1 MPGKWHG
8 RKSLEG
14 PTKGTYIEGEVYD
27 DGGDPQGTVVLWVK
41 RLFAPGETGRTLH
54 GDVVTAT
61 DPYYRWWLASPDGA
75 VTTVDGAYHICKGPP
90 AECKGGTGE
99 HVVHLGKWRQWK
111 EEELVDNSGGILDED
126 THGHVQAYFKRVPKE
141 GPGAGGAG
149 DLPWDDPGD
158 DEEDGEEEKGKSAP
172 GPSGKEKAAMK
183 RTTERKGSEEELV
196 KKKKR
201 LTELA
206 RDLKALKAEVK
217 AAEVTEEEKK
227 GAGKKEKKGR
237 KRTKSG
243 KGSPPFSGEMRGSA
257 RKVKTSPEPGGSS
270 SEPDS
275 DEGSSSDKSSGRNQK
290 RTSRSRGKKKQ
301 RSKGRSSPSDPSRSR
316 SRRRQ
321 SHKKKKRGKKKNKR
335 PKDRGPFGV
344 AESDED
350 PDRSEAEDD
359 SESDFQKAPAG
370 MTLFLKLQ
378 RYAQRHPG
386 RLAARLL
393 HTMGVAGRVPVGAL
407 RQKGKSIL
415 KNIEANAVSY
425 YNVAL
430 VPNLKAKWTP
440 RSGRE
445 LKYLTILLDLLV
457 ENKSAQAA
465 DIIAQRIKALEKSV
479 QDNNSWVRARFLE
492 LVEPDDVEVD
502 GGALA
507 NRIPAEPSEPP
518 DPRGELQRKRKSEKD
533 VESPEGEV
541 ASSEEYEIE
550 EEALNRLWKKRR
562 QKFERKMAGFLAEER
577 DALEVAWHVLE
588 NAGHLRTKFGRFRT
602 TLGQKATAQDAPE
615 GPDLLPISLDALEL
629 RRDIQSEVRAWVI
642 LMAWALNFLYCT
654 GWEQPRHMD
663 HPGKLTTAQT
673 KMVDQHLVPAVRR
686 MCPKGLKIPSYQKL
700 KEQLQK
706 KGYGYDGS
714 SWEMV
719 NKPLLTILPAEEWPE
734 TVPQSYVRA
743 SDAEW
748 ERLVAEG
755 YQLGL
760 FQPCPEEE
768 ILRSPSGEMILNGAG
783 AVPKEKNGKI
793 LQRFISILC
802 PLNAVS
808 RKIEGDESTLPY
820 VGQVG
825 LCELE
830 AEGAIVIDSEDLQS
844 AFNLFEMPRGWRGMF
859 VYRKQVRGGVL
870 GLPHDEMTW
879 VSLRTV
885 PMGWLSAV
893 GIVQQAI
900 RTLAFEEAGLPRQ
913 FEIQKNKEL
922 PEGERFLLYL
932 DSVDQLRPVSQAMRK
947 VVEGQASPEHQ
958 RFEEACRRCGLPTN
972 MSKRLAGALRGT
984 LQGGLLDG
992 EAGVFMLHPDKGAFT
1007 IEACMCLLGSR
1018 TWETRVVAGLT
1029 GRLVFAGAFRRPAM
1043 SLMSEVFH
1051 YFGSKPTSKVAKDDA
1066 YDEVL
1071 LAMALL
1077 PLSFTN
1083 LKASICGRI
1092 YATDASPMGAGSCV
1106 AERFKRPFGT
1116 TSPNDLVCGVCRT
1129 ELTDETARGEDLAC
1143 PAMCGCKLCSL
1154 ECCLRHAPYCPH
1166 QAVGVPLF
1174 SERYSGPE
1182 ARLSRTMFKAGF
1194 RVVDPIDYKWDSTMD
1209 VFTERGKE
1217 WWAHADASDP
1227 TLEHHA
1233 PDSKTFSR
1241 ARGRPYQFAGKWYE
1255 GPVAL
1260 RDESHV
1266 MGFTYLAA
1274 HDAAAVRKGNKMAMR
1289 SIARCRTLHEEGR
1302 FFTLDHPRR
1311 SWMWYT
1317 KPAIDLAGLPGVR
1330 MAIFSHC
1337 CYGGRRKKW
1346 TSLLTNSETIY
1357 QALHKPV
1364 CPHGDGED
1372 YPPYW
1377 DQQLGQVVFP
1387 MEQEATYP
1395 WGLCE
1400 EYAKAAVNLMNLS
1413 EHREEALAEVR
1424 KVKIRED
1431 LMKYDR
1437 LQSPG
1442 LQEKVVSGI
1451 LHMERTMQIGFEKAH
1466 LQQLLRLGHY
1476 RGTDVRLAVEEQGG
1490 RQLFPYPA
1498 YRWLWRD
1505 VLSFRWR
1512 QEGHINELEFQA
1524 FLAHIRRVL
1533 REPDM
1538 RHKRVFVVVDSQ
1550 VMPKAPQTLRYAG
1563 LAKKTVA
1570 AYRRALSAFFSY
1582 LEDEEIEMPSKFHHL
1597 DRLIAQYLE
1606 SLYLDDTPISYA
1618 GHLLSAFRRFVPQSR
1633 FKIPIA
1639 KQWFSNWT
1647 SEHVPRQ
1654 AIPMPANVVLALAG
1668 AALEV
1673 EEFAGTLALLWPL
1686 KGTFKL

>member
-99 HVVHLGKWRQWK
+99 HVVHLGKWRQCK
-111 EEELVDNSGGILDED
+111 EEELVDNTGGILDED
-126 THGHVQAYFKRVPKE
+126 THGHVQAYFKR
-141 GPGAGGAG
+141 
-149 DLPWDDPGD
+149 
-158 DEEDGEEEKGKSAP
+158 
-172 GPSGKEKAAMK
+172 EKAAMK

-206 RDLKALKAEVK
+206 RDLKALKAE
-217 AAEVTEEEKK
+217 
-227 GAGKKEKKGR
+227 
-237 KRTKSG
+237 
-243 KGSPPFSGEMRGSA
+243 
-257 RKVKTSPEPGGSS
+257 VKTSPEPGGSS

-301 RSKGRSSPSDPSRSR
+301 RSKGRM
-316 SRRRQ
+316 
-321 SHKKKKRGKKKNKR
+321 
-335 PKDRGPFGV
+335 

-465 DIIAQRIKALEKSV
+465 DIIAQRIKALVKSV

-492 LVEPDDVEVD
+492 LVEPDDEVD

-550 EEALNRLWKKRR
+550 EEALNRLWKKHR

-714 SWEMV
+714 
-719 NKPLLTILPAEEWPE
+719 KWPE

-992 EAGVFMLHPDKGAFT
+992 EAGVFMLHPDKGAF
-1007 IEACMCLLGSR
+1007 IIGACMCLLGSR

-1274 HDAAAVRKGNKMAMR
+1274 HEAAAVRKGNKMAMR

-1413 EHREEALAEVR
+1413 EHREKALAEVR

-1563 LAKKTVA
+1563 
-1570 AYRRALSAFFSY
+1570 
-1582 LEDEEIEMPSKFHHL
+1582 
-1597 DRLIAQYLE
+1597 
-1606 SLYLDDTPISYA
+1606 
-1618 GHLLSAFRRFVPQSR
+1618 
-1633 FKIPIA
+1633 
-1639 KQWFSNWT
+1639 
-1647 SEHVPRQ
+1647 Q

-1673 EEFAGTLALLWPL
+1673 REHALALRLLLDTLNLASVGFTAYSIRVLTSDELTMVQEALEDDHFFKCDLELEDGKISEGMKARPARGWTRSAQGGGVKFAGARCWGNAEKNELGRCQLVSVHLE
-1686 KGTFKL
+1686 

>member
-1 MPGKWHG
+1 
-8 RKSLEG
+8 
-14 PTKGTYIEGEVYD
+14 
-27 DGGDPQGTVVLWVK
+27 
-41 RLFAPGETGRTLH
+41 
-54 GDVVTAT
+54 
-61 DPYYRWWLASPDGA
+61 
-75 VTTVDGAYHICKGPP
+75 
-90 AECKGGTGE
+90 
-99 HVVHLGKWRQWK
+99 
-111 EEELVDNSGGILDED
+111 
-126 THGHVQAYFKRVPKE
+126 
-141 GPGAGGAG
+141 
-149 DLPWDDPGD
+149 
-158 DEEDGEEEKGKSAP
+158 
-172 GPSGKEKAAMK
+172 
-183 RTTERKGSEEELV
+183 
-196 KKKKR
+196 
-201 LTELA
+201 
-206 RDLKALKAEVK
+206 
-217 AAEVTEEEKK
+217 
-227 GAGKKEKKGR
+227 
-237 KRTKSG
+237 
-243 KGSPPFSGEMRGSA
+243 
-257 RKVKTSPEPGGSS
+257 
-270 SEPDS
+270 
-275 DEGSSSDKSSGRNQK
+275 
-290 RTSRSRGKKKQ
+290 
-301 RSKGRSSPSDPSRSR
+301 
-316 SRRRQ
+316 
-321 SHKKKKRGKKKNKR
+321 
-335 PKDRGPFGV
+335 
-344 AESDED
+344 
-350 PDRSEAEDD
+350 
-359 SESDFQKAPAG
+359 
-370 MTLFLKLQ
+370 
-378 RYAQRHPG
+378 
-386 RLAARLL
+386 
-393 HTMGVAGRVPVGAL
+393 
-407 RQKGKSIL
+407 
-415 KNIEANAVSY
+415 
-425 YNVAL
+425 
-430 VPNLKAKWTP
+430 
-440 RSGRE
+440 
-445 LKYLTILLDLLV
+445 
-457 ENKSAQAA
+457 
-465 DIIAQRIKALEKSV
+465 
-479 QDNNSWVRARFLE
+479 
-492 LVEPDDVEVD
+492 
-502 GGALA
+502 
-507 NRIPAEPSEPP
+507 
-518 DPRGELQRKRKSEKD
+518 
-533 VESPEGEV
+533 
-541 ASSEEYEIE
+541 
-550 EEALNRLWKKRR
+550 
-562 QKFERKMAGFLAEER
+562 MAGFLAEER

-706 KGYGYDGS
+706 K
-714 SWEMV
+714 
-719 NKPLLTILPAEEWPE
+719 
-734 TVPQSYVRA
+734 
-743 SDAEW
+743 
-748 ERLVAEG
+748 
-755 YQLGL
+755 
-760 FQPCPEEE
+760 
-768 ILRSPSGEMILNGAG
+768 
-783 AVPKEKNGKI
+783 
-793 LQRFISILC
+793 
-802 PLNAVS
+802 
-808 RKIEGDESTLPY
+808 GDESTLPY

-1007 IEACMCLLGSR
+1007 IGACMCLLGSR

-1143 PAMCGCKLCSL
+1143 PVMCGCKLCSL

-1274 HDAAAVRKGNKMAMR
+1274 HEAAAVRKGNKMAMR
-1289 SIARCRTLHEEGR
+1289 SIAGCRTLHEEGR

-1413 EHREEALAEVR
+1413 EHREKALAEVR

-1550 VMPKAPQTLRYAG
+1550 VLYYALGKGRSPSTRLNRVLRRLVMPKAPQTLRYAG

-1673 EEFAGTLALLWPL
+1673 REHALAALLLLGYKALLRTSEMTSLRFDHVSWKPGEPNVVIAIPFSKTSPKRPQSWAFSMSFEADVMPDL
-1686 KGTFKL
+1686 FLELEVINLELGGENCLGRVRVPVTKENFLTSREETVGRV

>member
-1 MPGKWHG
+1 
-8 RKSLEG
+8 

-111 EEELVDNSGGILDED
+111 EEELVDNTGGILDED
-126 THGHVQAYFKRVPKE
+126 THGHAQAYFKRVPKE

-227 GAGKKEKKGR
+227 G
-237 KRTKSG
+237 
-243 KGSPPFSGEMRGSA
+243 EMRGSA
-257 RKVKTSPEPGGSS
+257 LK
-270 SEPDS
+270 
-275 DEGSSSDKSSGRNQK
+275 
-290 RTSRSRGKKKQ
+290 
-301 RSKGRSSPSDPSRSR
+301 
-316 SRRRQ
+316 
-321 SHKKKKRGKKKNKR
+321 
-335 PKDRGPFGV
+335 
-344 AESDED
+344 
-350 PDRSEAEDD
+350 DD

-492 LVEPDDVEVD
+492 LVEPDDVALLDRGEEAMIQKELEREEKLRGPSEWKGKGHWKGKGEHEFGAKGQGRCREEVD

-550 EEALNRLWKKRR
+550 EEALNRLWKKHR

-714 SWEMV
+714 SWVVMEDLAADKVIPCWPNKGEAAVQPITKFLHGDTKEMV

-820 VGQVG
+820 VGQV
-825 LCELE
+825 
-830 AEGAIVIDSEDLQS
+830 
-844 AFNLFEMPRGWRGMF
+844 
-859 VYRKQVRGGVL
+859 
-870 GLPHDEMTW
+870 
-879 VSLRTV
+879 
-885 PMGWLSAV
+885 
-893 GIVQQAI
+893 
-900 RTLAFEEAGLPRQ
+900 
-913 FEIQKNKEL
+913 
-922 PEGERFLLYL
+922 
-932 DSVDQLRPVSQAMRK
+932 
-947 VVEGQASPEHQ
+947 
-958 RFEEACRRCGLPTN
+958 
-972 MSKRLAGALRGT
+972 
-984 LQGGLLDG
+984 
-992 EAGVFMLHPDKGAFT
+992 
-1007 IEACMCLLGSR
+1007 
-1018 TWETRVVAGLT
+1018 
-1029 GRLVFAGAFRRPAM
+1029 
-1043 SLMSEVFH
+1043 FH

-1066 YDEVL
+1066 YDEV
-1071 LAMALL
+1071 
-1077 PLSFTN
+1077 
-1083 LKASICGRI
+1083 
-1092 YATDASPMGAGSCV
+1092 
-1106 AERFKRPFGT
+1106 
-1116 TSPNDLVCGVCRT
+1116 LVCGVCRT

-1274 HDAAAVRKGNKMAMR
+1274 HEAAAVRKGNKMAMR

-1413 EHREEALAEVR
+1413 EHREKALAEVR

-1563 LAKKTVA
+1563 
-1570 AYRRALSAFFSY
+1570 
-1582 LEDEEIEMPSKFHHL
+1582 
-1597 DRLIAQYLE
+1597 
-1606 SLYLDDTPISYA
+1606 
-1618 GHLLSAFRRFVPQSR
+1618 
-1633 FKIPIA
+1633 
-1639 KQWFSNWT
+1639 
-1647 SEHVPRQ
+1647 Q

-1673 EEFAGTLALLWPL
+1673 REHALVEEFAGTLALLWPL
-1686 KGTFKL
+1686 KGSETRHFTKETLQSASPEFRRLEPVQSNHGDDETRRTTELLGVASDPRLP

>member
-1 MPGKWHG
+1 M
-8 RKSLEG
+8 
-14 PTKGTYIEGEVYD
+14 
-27 DGGDPQGTVVLWVK
+27 
-41 RLFAPGETGRTLH
+41 
-54 GDVVTAT
+54 
-61 DPYYRWWLASPDGA
+61 
-75 VTTVDGAYHICKGPP
+75 
-90 AECKGGTGE
+90 
-99 HVVHLGKWRQWK
+99 
-111 EEELVDNSGGILDED
+111 
-126 THGHVQAYFKRVPKE
+126 
-141 GPGAGGAG
+141 
-149 DLPWDDPGD
+149 
-158 DEEDGEEEKGKSAP
+158 
-172 GPSGKEKAAMK
+172 
-183 RTTERKGSEEELV
+183 
-196 KKKKR
+196 
-201 LTELA
+201 
-206 RDLKALKAEVK
+206 
-217 AAEVTEEEKK
+217 
-227 GAGKKEKKGR
+227 
-237 KRTKSG
+237 
-243 KGSPPFSGEMRGSA
+243 
-257 RKVKTSPEPGGSS
+257 
-270 SEPDS
+270 
-275 DEGSSSDKSSGRNQK
+275 
-290 RTSRSRGKKKQ
+290 
-301 RSKGRSSPSDPSRSR
+301 
-316 SRRRQ
+316 
-321 SHKKKKRGKKKNKR
+321 
-335 PKDRGPFGV
+335 
-344 AESDED
+344 
-350 PDRSEAEDD
+350 
-359 SESDFQKAPAG
+359 
-370 MTLFLKLQ
+370 
-378 RYAQRHPG
+378 
-386 RLAARLL
+386 
-393 HTMGVAGRVPVGAL
+393 
-407 RQKGKSIL
+407 
-415 KNIEANAVSY
+415 
-425 YNVAL
+425 
-430 VPNLKAKWTP
+430 
-440 RSGRE
+440 
-445 LKYLTILLDLLV
+445 
-457 ENKSAQAA
+457 
-465 DIIAQRIKALEKSV
+465 
-479 QDNNSWVRARFLE
+479 
-492 LVEPDDVEVD
+492 
-502 GGALA
+502 A

-550 EEALNRLWKKRR
+550 EEALNRLWKKHR

-714 SWEMV
+714 SWVVMEDLAADKVIPCWPNKGEAAVQPITKFLHGDTKEMV

-1274 HDAAAVRKGNKMAMR
+1274 HEAAAVRKGNKMAMR

-1413 EHREEALAEVR
+1413 EHREKALAEVR

-1550 VMPKAPQTLRYAG
+1550 VLYYALGKGRSPSTRLNRVLRRLAAISLAGDLYTLPIW
-1563 LAKKTVA
+1563 T
-1570 AYRRALSAFFSY
+1570 LSAWNFA
-1582 LEDEEIEMPSKFHHL
+1582 DRPS
-1597 DRLIAQYLE
+1597 
-1606 SLYLDDTPISYA
+1606 
-1618 GHLLSAFRRFVPQSR
+1618 RR
-1633 FKIPIA
+1633 
-1639 KQWFSNWT
+1639 
-1647 SEHVPRQ
+1647 
-1654 AIPMPANVVLALAG
+1654 
-1668 AALEV
+1668 
-1673 EEFAGTLALLWPL
+1673 
-1686 KGTFKL
+1686 